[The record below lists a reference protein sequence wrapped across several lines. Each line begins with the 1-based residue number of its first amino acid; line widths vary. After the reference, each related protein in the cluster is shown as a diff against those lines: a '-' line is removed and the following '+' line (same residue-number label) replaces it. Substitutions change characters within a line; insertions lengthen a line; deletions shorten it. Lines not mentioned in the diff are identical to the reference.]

1 MGGLK
6 PRAGSA
12 LAKCVP
18 RTEGAALWAGA
29 TAATPGAVTMATE
42 WQTWQLVQLPQS
54 VAAVSLWPAGG
65 DAGLWAAALPWQSAC
80 GIGGGIGRLNLHGH
94 LRCRS
99 DALRHGIL
107 RHHITHPAVDGQ

>member
-18 RTEGAALWAGA
+18 RKGGAALWAGA
-29 TAATPGAVTMATE
+29 TGSASAVGAIATE

-54 VAAVSLWPAGG
+54 VAAVWVSMGG
-65 DAGLWAAALPWQSAC
+65 CDAGLCAAALPWQSAC
-80 GIGGGIGRLNLHGH
+80 ASVEASAG
-94 LRCRS
+94 C
-99 DALRHGIL
+99 
-107 RHHITHPAVDGQ
+107 